1 MEPWIRPEHVREHL
15 PPGRKLPARFDAFV
29 AARPPHCRIEWND
42 LGAYSLKP
50 TATQEAVPFLRLP
63 DGALAAL
70 WYCEPEP
77 AVVHIGGHGELKVI
91 ARTFDD
97 FLKALALRQ
106 SGLPDLDSDEQP
118 PFVVPGTQ
126 GEPDAEGLAEL
137 QEQFGEW
144 FKRHTS
150 LLAPLRTPEAEALR
164 RRVHAA
170 AERMSN
176 DDRPKPFRSGT
187 FTFWTT
193 HFRVERTGVGPALTY
208 QDYGKWLP
216 VPDEYGL
223 REPVAEM
230 LELVL
235 DKGRDRYEFAVNSAG
250 LVSVDRDRQLLLLP
264 PEPTSE

>member
-42 LGAYSLKP
+42 LDAYSLKP
-50 TATQEAVPFLRLP
+50 SADEEAVPFLRLP

-77 AVVHIGGHGELKVI
+77 AVVLIGGHGELKVL
-91 ARTFDD
+91 AHTFDD

-106 SGLPDLDSDEQP
+106 SGLPDLDTGERP
-118 PFVVPGTQ
+118 AFVVPGTR
-126 GEPDAEGLAEL
+126 GKPSTKGLPEL
-137 QEQFGEW
+137 QERFMQW
-144 FKRHTS
+144 FKEHAS

-164 RRVHAA
+164 RRIFSAA
-170 AERMSN
+170 GRMS
-176 DDRPKPFRSGT
+176 DDGRPKPFRSGT

-193 HFRVERTGVGPALTY
+193 HFRAEGSGAGLALSY
-208 QDYGKWLP
+208 LDYGNWLP

-223 REPVAEM
+223 AEPVAEM

-235 DKGRDRYEFAVNSAG
+235 DRGRERYEFAVNCKG
-250 LVSVDRDRQLLLLP
+250 IVSVDRDRQLLLLP
-264 PEPTSE
+264 PERTSD